1 MTETAASAEGLGMPM
16 NVRVGTSEVGYPT
29 IGSLAQDMASRRDSM
44 EGLERAKI
52 LELTLKLLEAENE
65 MIKDALDGVV
75 QA

>member
-1 MTETAASAEGLGMPM
+1 MSKSCRRGSS
-16 NVRVGTSEVGYPT
+16 RKYPT
-29 IGSLAQDMASRRDSM
+29 IGSLAQDMASRRDSV

-65 MIKDALDGVV
+65 MIKDALDGAV